1 MIQKIKNK
9 INSYQEGYLVYSF
22 IYWST
27 KIMWIYCLMKSNWFG
42 TAGFLIAD
50 ILSYIEARK
59 RA

>member
-1 MIQKIKNK
+1 
-9 INSYQEGYLVYSF
+9 
-22 IYWST
+22 
-27 KIMWIYCLMKSNWFG
+27 MWIYCLMKSNWFG